1 MSSTVNGYGR
11 PMIGS
16 VVKKESRGGMRG
28 QSLNYS
34 KKNNSNVL
42 METNNRNTKY
52 QESTRAEKRETSQLA
67 NQFLTFKLENP
78 KIVTIKKWVI
88 HLDLILTDASTL
100 LSYHLLLQGNTGV
113 GNCCTEV
120 FVFMMRGLGILVT
133 WFNCSDCD
141 VHCQPIVVELC
152 IFAIYL
158 WLFDLLL

>member
-42 METNNRNTKY
+42 MDANNRNTKY

-78 KIVTIKKWVI
+78 KIVTIKK
-88 HLDLILTDASTL
+88 
-100 LSYHLLLQGNTGV
+100 
-113 GNCCTEV
+113 
-120 FVFMMRGLGILVT
+120 
-133 WFNCSDCD
+133 
-141 VHCQPIVVELC
+141 
-152 IFAIYL
+152 
-158 WLFDLLL
+158 